1 MDTDGIT
8 AVAFGMLH
16 KMLASLAGLVLVMG
30 VLILVPAGTLD
41 YWQAWLFLACYFAAS
56 LVLSLWLMKNDPAL
70 LQRRMRGGPFAEG
83 ERNQKIIMT
92 ITSLGFVGLLVIPGL
107 DHRFRWSHVPPAIAV
122 LGDLF
127 LLAGWFGIFL
137 VFRANS
143 YAAAT
148 IQVEAGQKVIST
160 GPYAIVRHPMYA
172 TALLMLLGIP
182 LSLASWWGVL
192 LWLLL
197 LPALAWRLLDE
208 ERVLLRDLEGYA
220 EYRRRVRF
228 RLIPLIW

>member
-1 MDTDGIT
+1 
-8 AVAFGMLH
+8 MLQ
-16 KMLASLAGLVLVMG
+16 KMVASLLGLIIVMAA
-30 VLILVPAGTLD
+30 LIFVPAGTVD
-41 YWQAWLFLACYFAAS
+41 YWQAWLFLGCYFAAS
-56 LVLSLWLMKNDPAL
+56 LLLSLWLMRHDPAL

-83 ERNQKIIMT
+83 ERNQRIIMT
-92 ITSLGFVGLLVIPGL
+92 LTSIGFVGLLVIPGL
-107 DHRFRWSHVPPAIAV
+107 DHRFGWSRVPSAVVV

-148 IQVEAGQKVIST
+148 IQVEAGQKVISS

-182 LSLASWWGVL
+182 LSLASWWGAL

-208 ERVLLRDLEGYA
+208 ERVLVRDLDGYA
-220 EYRRRVRF
+220 DYRRRVRF